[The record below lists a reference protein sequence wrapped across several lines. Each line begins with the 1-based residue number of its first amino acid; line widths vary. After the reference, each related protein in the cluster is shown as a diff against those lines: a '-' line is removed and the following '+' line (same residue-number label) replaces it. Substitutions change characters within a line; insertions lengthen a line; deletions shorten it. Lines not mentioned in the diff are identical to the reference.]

1 MSKQKVP
8 IPSLVVGKQF
18 DWVNPKQAQRILI
31 VRAKRAAK
39 SLRRMQ
45 VADDLKKVPNTNVV
59 TKKFTKPRMKDSV
72 RRKVATER
80 VRDHGLF
87 VSKKKEQQLKRT
99 VPVRKGLTG
108 SDSETDDPD

>member
-1 MSKQKVP
+1 M
-8 IPSLVVGKQF
+8 VVGKQF

-39 SLRRMQ
+39 SLKRIQ
-45 VADDLKKVPNTNVV
+45 QAAATNTILNANVV
-59 TKKFTKPRMKDSV
+59 TTRFTKPRVKDSV
-72 RRKVATER
+72 RRKVALER
-80 VRDHGLF
+80 VRDQGLF